1 MGESE
6 KLNRGRIRAG
16 MEEEPIPGLESSVW
30 GKSAKIPP
38 FGKKRL
44 LTTNYL
50 MPRFMEPLTR
60 KDF

>member
-30 GKSAKIPP
+30 GKSAKIPSL
-38 FGKKRL
+38 GKMCL
-44 LTTNYL
+44 LSTNYR
-50 MPRFMEPLTR
+50 MPRFMEPLAR

>member
-30 GKSAKIPP
+30 GKSAKIPSL
-38 FGKKRL
+38 G
-44 LTTNYL
+44 
-50 MPRFMEPLTR
+50 
-60 KDF
+60 